1 MKIINKHQVGGVV
14 YTPFFGNELL
24 AQRAA
29 QSTKSSKTKDD
40 KDDLEKEIID
50 VIKESGLPSDVDAF
64 TTTAARFLRK
74 SQSFGFIGSSGSQYT
89 MNQLMKL
96 HSMANKVKFNS
107 KMHEKALGQIM
118 DEGAGSE
125 VALTND
131 GGIYVMDE
139 DKNIKAISVQ
149 NYHENR
155 DKYQLLTNSQLMHL
169 REQDSDLAWN
179 SAILKDMSG
188 VIGMKTITSH
198 IKDTIKSF
206 GKTSASEQF
215 DRYTIKNK
223 GKIEEGFEQLLG
235 MSPDGVYNITTK
247 MKEGHQGYNDADS
260 LMQAVHYLYKTLP
273 TNMKHVLRATAAAEG
288 LDPNKTEN
296 VYQLLAMAISEHT
309 SHESER
315 STDVKMDSA
324 ATKQEMGEGKAG
336 KTIEMSGLESIAMG
350 SGTTPVLT
358 TIASS
363 NSRGGIQTFAQPYP
377 LQDRQGD
384 IVGQG
389 DLQSVL
395 ERSTIGNIVDKNS
408 IYFGDHR
415 ISDIELNKIVY
426 DGTSTLNRAYL
437 PIDMNV
443 YAQTGQIKPDLN
455 AQKRYD
461 EFIQWLDQGYGFTQ
475 GAIDVKLHQ
484 LGLDL
489 EFDPNAK
496 VWKFKEGAYRPF
508 LILNGYASTKA
519 VDFDDNSD

>member
-1 MKIINKHQVGGVV
+1 
-14 YTPFFGNELL
+14 
-24 AQRAA
+24 
-29 QSTKSSKTKDD
+29 
-40 KDDLEKEIID
+40 
-50 VIKESGLPSDVDAF
+50 
-64 TTTAARFLRK
+64 
-74 SQSFGFIGSSGSQYT
+74 
-89 MNQLMKL
+89 
-96 HSMANKVKFNS
+96 
-107 KMHEKALGQIM
+107 
-118 DEGAGSE
+118 
-125 VALTND
+125 
-131 GGIYVMDE
+131 
-139 DKNIKAISVQ
+139 
-149 NYHENR
+149 
-155 DKYQLLTNSQLMHL
+155 
-169 REQDSDLAWN
+169 
-179 SAILKDMSG
+179 MSG
-188 VIGMKTITSH
+188 VIGMKSITEH
-198 IKDTIKSF
+198 IKNTIKSF
-206 GKTSASEQF
+206 GKTSTSEQF
-215 DRYTIKNK
+215 DRYTVKNK

-247 MKEGHQGYNDADS
+247 IKEGHQGYDDANS
-260 LMQAVHYLYKTLP
+260 LMQAMHYLYKTLP
-273 TNMKHVLRATAAAEG
+273 ANMKHVLRATAAAEG

-296 VYQLLAMAISEHT
+296 VYQLLAMAVSEHT
-309 SHESER
+309 NHEIER
-315 STDVKMDSA
+315 NTDVKLDAS
-324 ATKQEMGEGKAG
+324 ATKREMGESKGG

-395 ERSTIGNIVDKNS
+395 QQSTIGNIVDKNS
-408 IYFGDHR
+408 MYFGEHR
-415 ISDIELNKIVY
+415 ITDTELNRIVY

-437 PIDMNV
+437 PIDMTA

-461 EFIQWLDQGYGFTQ
+461 EFIQWLDQGYGFTK
-475 GAIDVKLHQ
+475 GAIDAKLNQ

-519 VDFDDNSD
+519 VEFDEDSDWVQQVDRTIGKEFFDTYKRYVNYGTGKATKSNKRDDFSGGLLGIGDASSMYKSAIFMPMMDSKLATIATTHERTSEANYIDILNQDRLRREQRSIKTNF